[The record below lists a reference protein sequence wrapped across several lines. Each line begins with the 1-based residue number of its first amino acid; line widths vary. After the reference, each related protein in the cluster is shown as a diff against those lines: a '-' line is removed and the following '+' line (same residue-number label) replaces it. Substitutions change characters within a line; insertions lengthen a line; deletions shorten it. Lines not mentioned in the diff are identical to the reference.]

1 MKKYLLLALLPLA
14 CSNALAVKTAS
25 TSVDFSGEIYNN
37 TSCSIA
43 ASTNSVDL
51 GRHSSEAFDK
61 VDMVQLEG
69 NGVGEIPFTVNC
81 TAPTSMG
88 IEVISAGG
96 DADYQYADK
105 SFTASLAKG
114 ANNKDI
120 AVLGVALSDI
130 SMYGAQISSVLVPHE
145 NVIFDLTNAT
155 NGADKERAIFSVATG
170 NRFTATSDDNYDDI
184 AIGQNLS
191 GTFNYRAFLTP
202 LSYIDDKSIQMQDS
216 IALQASVNL
225 SVHYL

>member
-1 MKKYLLLALLPLA
+1 MKKYLFLALLPLS
-14 CSNALAVKTAS
+14 CTSVLAAKTAS

-43 ASTNSVDL
+43 ANTNSIDL

-61 VDMVQLEG
+61 VNPVQLEG
-69 NGVGEIPFTVNC
+69 NGMGSIPFTVNC

-88 IEVISAGG
+88 IEVTSASG
-96 DADYQYADK
+96 DADYQYMDR
-105 SFTASLAKG
+105 SFTASLAKD
-114 ANNKDI
+114 ASNKDI
-120 AVLGVALSDI
+120 AVLGLALSDI
-130 SMYGAQISSVLVPHE
+130 AMDGETVRAALIPE
-145 NVIFDLTNAT
+145 GDDIFDLTNVT
-155 NGADKERAIFSVATG
+155 DGADHEKAMFSVASG
-170 NRFTATSDDNYDDI
+170 NRFAVTSDANYDNM

-191 GTFNYRAFLTP
+191 GTFNYRSFLTP